1 MQPSEIKSR
10 LSIFPFEKGLIGHL
24 SDNFNVVDQAVGEV
38 ALKQGDP
45 VNRIPLYLIGE
56 SKLCR
61 YSAAKDKQYVICH
74 VKPGETCPTSL
85 VAALTKQT
93 SAVTGIAIKPVKKLL
108 IPIYEVQYLQDHY
121 DSWNRFVLKS
131 MTKGYNQILSSF
143 SGAMT
148 KTVEQRIQD
157 FLHLECNPAEGHKIK
172 ITHEELAEE
181 IGSSRVVVTRTLK
194 KLEDAGVV
202 VLHRGKI
209 SLRIGAGAIDDIV
222 EPIKA
227 KATSFTPLR
236 IET

>member
-1 MQPSEIKSR
+1 MHPSEIRSR

-45 VNRIPLYLIGE
+45 VNRIPLYMIGE

-85 VAALTKQT
+85 VAALTKQS

-148 KTVEQRIQD
+148 KTVEQRIQE

-194 KLEDAGVV
+194 KLEEAGVV
-202 VLHRGKI
+202 SLHRGKI
-209 SLRIGAGAIDDIV
+209 TLKIGVLSD
-222 EPIKA
+222 EIKKARPA
-227 KATSFTPLR
+227 KV
-236 IET
+236 